1 MALKVSHTNNVSIY
15 HCTAGRSLPQWE
27 EAVAKKEVTGS
38 LRYNE
43 AYRRRLE
50 ILQDFEFK
58 ATSGRIHVSGD
69 EQYIGV
75 SGMYGPTCKVFQ
87 VEQLGMKF
95 ERHLVSTAQLAT
107 QQRSSAAWSWPW
119 VVSG

>member
-1 MALKVSHTNNVSIY
+1 MALKVSHANNVSIY

-27 EAVAKKEVTGS
+27 EALTKKQVTGS
-38 LRYNE
+38 LRYND
-43 AYRRRLE
+43 AYRRRIE

-58 ATSGRIHVSGD
+58 ASSGRIHVSGD

-95 ERHLVSTAQLAT
+95 ERHLVS
-107 QQRSSAAWSWPW
+107 
-119 VVSG
+119 

>member
-1 MALKVSHTNNVSIY
+1 MALKASHTNNVSIY

-38 LRYNE
+38 LRYND

-50 ILQDFEFK
+50 LLQDFEFK
-58 ATSGRIHVSGD
+58 ASSGRIHVSAD

-95 ERHLVSTAQLAT
+95 ERHLVSPPTT
-107 QQRSSAAWSWPW
+107 HSHT
-119 VVSG
+119 

>member
-1 MALKVSHTNNVSIY
+1 MALKVSHSNNVSIY

-38 LRYNE
+38 LRYND

-50 ILQDFEFK
+50 VLQDFEFK
-58 ATSGRIHVSGD
+58 ATSGRIHISSD
-69 EQYIGV
+69 EQYVAV

-87 VEQLGMKF
+87 VDQLAMKF
-95 ERHLVSTAQLAT
+95 ERHLVSRPHVTPV
-107 QQRSSAAWSWPW
+107 RK
-119 VVSG
+119 